1 MKKAHFEFEE
11 IPFSTLARFG
21 LTQEMIEDLPMHV
34 LDDIYNGRH
43 SPVLPVR
50 VTDEHGETVES
61 RTRFALIRME
71 GGQTDVVFYP
81 ALKSSPLERFDE
93 TQQKQLLEGKAI
105 IADVETADGRHNKAF
120 VQIDTGTKQVM
131 YVPTPIIGRN
141 LQVLAEELHL
151 GATEVNG
158 MQHGD
163 PLTLVVDDEPV
174 TVGIDL
180 HSKTGIRFCSGDEQR
195 WRNSPSV
202 NGTNTRSAVT
212 VAGSWMMTETSTMFR
227 KRNIPKSCGT
237 NRKSRGTQ
245 PLGSY
250 SQIKTD

>member
-120 VQIDTGTKQVM
+120 VQIDTGTKQVCSHAHHRAQSAGA
-131 YVPTPIIGRN
+131 GR
-141 LQVLAEELHL
+141 
-151 GATEVNG
+151 GAASRCNRGE
-158 MQHGD
+158 
-163 PLTLVVDDEPV
+163 
-174 TVGIDL
+174 
-180 HSKTGIRFCSGDEQR
+180 
-195 WRNSPSV
+195 RNAAR
-202 NGTNTRSAVT
+202 RSAD
-212 VAGSWMMTETSTMFR
+212 AG
-227 KRNIPKSCGT
+227 
-237 NRKSRGTQ
+237 RG
-245 PLGSY
+245 L
-250 SQIKTD
+250 

>member
-120 VQIDTGTKQVM
+120 RLTRGRSRSCMFPRPSSGAICRCWPRSCISVQ
-131 YVPTPIIGRN
+131 
-141 LQVLAEELHL
+141 
-151 GATEVNG
+151 
-158 MQHGD
+158 
-163 PLTLVVDDEPV
+163 
-174 TVGIDL
+174 
-180 HSKTGIRFCSGDEQR
+180 QR
-195 WRNSPSV
+195 
-202 NGTNTRSAVT
+202 
-212 VAGSWMMTETSTMFR
+212 
-227 KRNIPKSCGT
+227 
-237 NRKSRGTQ
+237 
-245 PLGSY
+245 
-250 SQIKTD
+250 

>member
-163 PLTLVVDDEPV
+163 PLTLVVD
-174 TVGIDL
+174 
-180 HSKTGIRFCSGDEQR
+180 EQR
-195 WRNSPSV
+195 WREQSKREWDKYTFGCYGCWVMDDDGNLDYVPEEEYTEELW
-202 NGTNTRSAVT
+202 NEQKKAGERNRSA
-212 VAGSWMMTETSTMFR
+212 AIH
-227 KRNIPKSCGT
+227 K
-237 NRKSRGTQ
+237 
-245 PLGSY
+245 
-250 SQIKTD
+250 

>member
-158 MQHGD
+158 M
-163 PLTLVVDDEPV
+163 PV
-174 TVGIDL
+174 TVRNATSL
-180 HSKTGIRFCSGDEQR
+180 SGMILPPNLSATRTNSWKRR
-195 WRNSPSV
+195 WRK
-202 NGTNTRSAVT
+202 
-212 VAGSWMMTETSTMFR
+212 ETHS
-227 KRNIPKSCGT
+227 G
-237 NRKSRGTQ
+237 
-245 PLGSY
+245 
-250 SQIKTD
+250 

>member
-131 YVPTPIIGRN
+131 YVPTCDGAGGQRRAPGGYRQEPCRGGPHPCGR
-141 LQVLAEELHL
+141 APAAPEEH
-151 GATEVNG
+151 A
-158 MQHGD
+158 
-163 PLTLVVDDEPV
+163 
-174 TVGIDL
+174 
-180 HSKTGIRFCSGDEQR
+180 
-195 WRNSPSV
+195 
-202 NGTNTRSAVT
+202 
-212 VAGSWMMTETSTMFR
+212 
-227 KRNIPKSCGT
+227 
-237 NRKSRGTQ
+237 
-245 PLGSY
+245 
-250 SQIKTD
+250 

>member
-61 RTRFALIRME
+61 RTQFALIRME

-195 WRNSPSV
+195 WREQSKREWDKYTFGCYGCWVMDDDGNLDYVPEEEYTEELW
-202 NGTNTRSAVT
+202 NEQKKAGERNRSA
-212 VAGSWMMTETSTMFR
+212 AIH
-227 KRNIPKSCGT
+227 K
-237 NRKSRGTQ
+237 
-245 PLGSY
+245 
-250 SQIKTD
+250 

>member
-93 TQQKQLLEGKAI
+93 TQQKQLADIQAAIPPADEEAVLYIRTEIENEGAVPRYAWIKAPRPAMPTNNLYI
-105 IADVETADGRHNKAF
+105 GAAYQFDREKGFSFFHNQRETA
-120 VQIDTGTKQVM
+120 V
-131 YVPTPIIGRN
+131 
-141 LQVLAEELHL
+141 
-151 GATEVNG
+151 
-158 MQHGD
+158 
-163 PLTLVVDDEPV
+163 
-174 TVGIDL
+174 
-180 HSKTGIRFCSGDEQR
+180 
-195 WRNSPSV
+195 
-202 NGTNTRSAVT
+202 
-212 VAGSWMMTETSTMFR
+212 
-227 KRNIPKSCGT
+227 
-237 NRKSRGTQ
+237 
-245 PLGSY
+245 
-250 SQIKTD
+250 

>member
-105 IADVETADGRHNKAF
+105 IGYEGKD
-120 VQIDTGTKQVM
+120 
-131 YVPTPIIGRN
+131 Y
-141 LQVLAEELHL
+141 ELNA
-151 GATEVNG
+151 GESFRFDKNG
-158 MQHGD
+158 
-163 PLTLVVDDEPV
+163 
-174 TVGIDL
+174 L
-180 HSKTGIRFCSGDEQR
+180 HS
-195 WRNSPSV
+195 
-202 NGTNTRSAVT
+202 VT
-212 VAGSWMMTETSTMFR
+212 PQGKFKMSLLLVIE
-227 KRNIPKSCGT
+227 
-237 NRKSRGTQ
+237 
-245 PLGSY
+245 
-250 SQIKTD
+250 